1 MNFNRWRFR
10 NFSLRNKLLIS
21 YIVITILP
29 TALLGYIAY
38 SQYVLSVERQVG
50 MYVPRLLNQANN
62 NLERQIDQYY
72 DEMSQLYSQTDV
84 MTILRNPSYQNVSS
98 MRQDIHKVENYL
110 AGAFMEGSREYI
122 IGAFIASNNRLFEY
136 TRLTYTSGYST
147 KDKIGFYGQSY
158 ILPTEEQIFFP
169 HETAIQFNGDK
180 PYVLLVKQIIDYE
193 NRNNLGTL
201 FVALDL
207 EFMQKTLSTVDEQD
221 EANMWMVDSKQYII
235 YHSNARLIGTIDKE
249 MKQYPILNGSF
260 QSDSILY
267 SGAQS
272 VHNRW
277 TFLHSIPV
285 EHLTEE
291 ADLVKNLT
299 VISFIA
305 IISLAIFSSILLAW
319 GVAKPIQRL
328 VKEMKK
334 AEKGNFDIYLPDKY
348 NNEVGTLSK
357 AFTKM
362 LHEIEE
368 LIDEKYEIE
377 LKQKEAELYALQSQ
391 INPHFMYNTLENI
404 AFMVEGG
411 EQELVVDMVTNLGR
425 MLRYSLGNKDQL
437 VPLQKELRH
446 ADDYLMIQKARF
458 EESLT
463 YMIQVDPI
471 LKDKILPKF
480 LLQPLIEN
488 ALEHAFIVGQVLKIQ
503 INVTSEKGLMII
515 VVEDNGIGMEQNRLT
530 FLEQQ
535 LVSEHIINKDDSFGL
550 TNVNGR
556 LVLHYGSEY
565 RLEINSLL
573 GIGTKIILKI
583 PIDGGSD
590 QQNEWEH

>member
-1 MNFNRWRFR
+1 MNFKLWRFR
-10 NFSLRNKLLIS
+10 NFSLRNKLLLS
-21 YIVITILP
+21 YILITILP

-62 NLERQIDQYY
+62 NLERQIEQYY

-84 MTILRNPSYQNVSS
+84 MTILRNPSYQNISG

-110 AGAFMEGSREYI
+110 AGVFMEGSREHI
-122 IGAFIASNNRLFEY
+122 IGVFIASNSRLFEY

-158 ILPTEEQIFFP
+158 ILTNEEQIFFP
-169 HETAIQFNGDK
+169 HETVIQFQDDK

-207 EFMQKTLSTVDEQD
+207 EFMEKTLSAVEEKN
-221 EANMWMVDSKQYII
+221 EANMWMVDSKRYII
-235 YHSNARLIGTIDKE
+235 YHSNAKLIGTIDKE
-249 MKQYPILNGSF
+249 MKHYPILNGSF
-260 QSDSILY
+260 QSNSILY

-272 VHNRW
+272 VYNRW

-285 EHLTEE
+285 EYLTEE
-291 ADLVKNLT
+291 ADFVKNLT

-305 IISLAIFSSILLAW
+305 IVSLAIFSSILLAW

-328 VKEMKK
+328 VKEMKQ
-334 AEKGNFDIYLPDKY
+334 AEKGDFNIYLPDES

-357 AFTKM
+357 AFSKM
-362 LHEIEE
+362 LHEIQE
-368 LIDEKYEIE
+368 LIDEKYEME

-437 VPLQKELRH
+437 VPLQLELCH
-446 ADDYLMIQKARF
+446 ADDYLMIQQARF
-458 EESLT
+458 EESLA
-463 YMIQVDPI
+463 YVIQTEPN
-471 LKDKILPKF
+471 LKDELLPKF

-488 ALEHAFIVGQVLKIQ
+488 ALEHAFIVGQELKII
-503 INVTSEKGLMII
+503 INVTSEKGLMTIT
-515 VVEDNGIGMEQNRLT
+515 VEDNGIGIEQNQFS

-535 LVSEHIINKDDSFGL
+535 LVSEQIINKDDSFGL

-565 RLEINSLL
+565 RLQITSLL
-573 GIGTKIILKI
+573 GAGTRITIKI
-583 PIDGGSD
+583 PIDRGSD
-590 QQNEWEH
+590 QQNEWKH